1 MGVASSILIIDGESI
16 ISLEVIKSLS
26 RHKDI
31 KIHVLSNS
39 ASVRSRYSRHISSFE
54 VHDKSLK
61 NKNYVDY
68 IEDVVRKKGIDIIF
82 PSGEPGVEFVSKHR
96 SALSKFCKVPLIS
109 DIDSFHITQ
118 DKWKAHK
125 FFVENNT
132 STPHSILCNTD
143 VSFKQN
149 LENMRFP
156 VLIKPRIGTG
166 GLGIVEFESAVALTE
181 YLVVNDLNPQDFI
194 VQEKVD
200 GPMIDCSILAKDGKI
215 LAHTIQKKF
224 APPKQ
229 AFAPE
234 NCFKFIKDEKVLS
247 LVTELVASLKWDGVA
262 HLDLVY
268 DRMEENLYLLELNPR
283 YWGSLPASVLMGVDF
298 PYIHCMESLGEP
310 FPKPQCRLELYQFW
324 PGYLKNMISMPLSE
338 GNIGGLVKNTN
349 FTDQLFDPVPVI
361 YSLISKVANRVKQKL
376 KWSYPGTGILLKRQK
391 STFS

>member
-1 MGVASSILIIDGESI
+1 MGADYSVLIIDGESI

-26 RHKDI
+26 RHKNI

-39 ASVRSRYSRHISSFE
+39 TSVRSRYSRHVSSFE

-200 GPMIDCSILAKDGKI
+200 GPLIGCSVLAKNGKI
-215 LAHTIQKKF
+215 LAYTIQKRFTPPNKPF
-224 APPKQ
+224 APGIG
-229 AFAPE
+229 
-234 NCFKFIKDEKVLS
+234 FKFVRNGKVYRQVSQLIKN
-247 LVTELVASLKWDGVA
+247 LKWSGVG
-262 HLDLVY
+262 HLQFVY
-268 DRMEENLYLLELNPR
+268 NADEENYYLLEMNPR
-283 YWGSLPASVLMGVDF
+283 YWGSLPSAVSMGVDF

-310 FPKPQCRLELYQFW
+310 FPEPQCRMELYQVW
-324 PGYLKNMISMPLSE
+324 PSYFKNMLFMALTKE
-338 GNIGGLVKNTN
+338 NVGGLIKNTN
-349 FTDQLFDPVPVI
+349 FTDQLFDPLPVI
-361 YSLISKVANRVKQKL
+361 YSLFSKVVNRINKKL
-376 KWSYPGTGILLKRQK
+376 RWIYPETGVLNDSVLKK
-391 STFS
+391 N